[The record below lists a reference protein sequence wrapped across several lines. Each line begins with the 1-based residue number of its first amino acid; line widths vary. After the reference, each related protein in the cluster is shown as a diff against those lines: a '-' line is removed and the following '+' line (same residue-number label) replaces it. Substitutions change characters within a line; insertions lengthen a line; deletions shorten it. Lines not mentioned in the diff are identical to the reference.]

1 MYYMPLIEIK
11 DFKVLTD
18 NKIFCAQPVTKEQEV
33 YKKLV
38 EMSRNNDYTTG
49 NLLDH
54 SRYQN
59 CQRHIRKEICQDKRI
74 CILLNK
80 LISNGN

>member
-18 NKIFCAQPVTKEQEV
+18 NKIFCAQPVIKEQEV

-54 SRYQN
+54 SHY
-59 CQRHIRKEICQDKRI
+59 
-74 CILLNK
+74 
-80 LISNGN
+80 

>member
-1 MYYMPLIEIK
+1 M
-11 DFKVLTD
+11 
-18 NKIFCAQPVTKEQEV
+18 TKEQEV

-54 SRYQN
+54 SHYQN
-59 CQRHIRKEICQDKRI
+59 YQRLICKEICQDKRI
-74 CILLNK
+74 WIFLNK
-80 LISNGN
+80 LISNGD